1 MPEEGIP
8 RVLRETIPGGL
19 TSLVSSDEVTTLGF
33 SGYFEWED
41 PGHYYKL
48 FLGYFDLSGYT
59 REKMTYFIQ
68 NVLFQQIGNNELAAM
83 QATAGIEECRIVTTT
98 PMSQGDFSTA
108 PDSTFTMPGN
118 PLSTFG
124 LDQVVRASCLN
135 YEMNLGAATAVI
147 AQASTWGLA
156 DSTAAEKLYYAR
168 CFRFDRQLEPTGAA
182 TYKVMLAPI
191 AVVVP
196 GVALEEESL
205 DYVMRLKRSVDYAN
219 QS

>member
-1 MPEEGIP
+1 MPEEGVP

-19 TSLVSSDEVTTLGF
+19 ISIVAGDEVTVSGF
-33 SGYFEWED
+33 HGYNQWED
-41 PGHYYKL
+41 AGHYYKL

-68 NVLFQQIGNNELAAM
+68 NVLFQQIGNNELAGM
-83 QATAGIEECRIVTTT
+83 SSTAGIEECRIVTTT
-98 PMSQGDFSTA
+98 PMSQADFSTDLEA
-108 PDSTFTMPGN
+108 LFTNPGA

-135 YEMNLGAATAVI
+135 YEMNVGAATSVI

-168 CFRFDRQLEPTGAA
+168 CFRFDRNLDPIGAA
-182 TYKVMLAPI
+182 TYKVSFGPI